1 MDVLID
7 WLVQILKFKKHARTQ
22 MEIQMDSYAVGIME
36 LVDIKIAQTSLELL
50 MQHVNKFLVQLM
62 LLKDHVQQGQT
73 LNVLQ
78 KLLVQKLK

>member
-36 LVDIKIAQTSLELL
+36 IADIKIVQISLVLL
-50 MQHVNKFLVQLM
+50 MQHVTKFLVQLM
-62 LLKDHVQQGQT
+62 LLKEHVQQDQT

-78 KLLVQKLK
+78 KLLVQILK